1 MQADNGGQMVGGEGG
16 IRTHGTVTRTTILR
30 PLRLRWQLAVGSIL
44 SGCKPPEGRS
54 YWNETT
60 RAKQEKLGMSCAA
73 LRYQRLLA
81 DR

>member
-1 MQADNGGQMVGGEGG
+1 MAIGGRVNSQWLQA
-16 IRTHGTVTRTTILR
+16 
-30 PLRLRWQLAVGSIL
+30 
-44 SGCKPPEGRS
+44 PEGRS